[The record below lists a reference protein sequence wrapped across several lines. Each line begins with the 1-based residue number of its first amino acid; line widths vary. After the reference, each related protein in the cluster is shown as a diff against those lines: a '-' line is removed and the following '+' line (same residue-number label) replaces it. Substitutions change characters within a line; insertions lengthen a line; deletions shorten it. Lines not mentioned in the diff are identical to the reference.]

1 MTIAWGGICCS
12 SPPMLTI
19 SLRKATYT
27 YGSIMERGAY
37 TVSIPSV
44 QHAAEADYFGMASG
58 RDKDKFAVSGLTPG
72 RSDVVDAPYVDEFP
86 FIFECKV

>member
-1 MTIAWGGICCS
+1 
-12 SPPMLTI
+12 
-19 SLRKATYT
+19 
-27 YGSIMERGAY
+27 MERGAY

-58 RDKDKFAVSGLTPG
+58 RDKDKFAVSGLTPV

-86 FIFECKV
+86 FIFECKVVETVELGLHTQFVGEI